1 MPWSEFLVDSGAV
14 FRRGCCEEGWGTF
27 QLGCGY
33 PARDESKGQMNQDW
47 RGSEQWN
54 WQDPPRPGLLRVCRV
69 LGNPWRVRSW
79 SLGATVGN
87 TCIFPPSLDLAFGL
101 FPTLLGTVPVWP
113 VTLILNQKQT
123 PTPLLTAK
131 PWASNLNH
139 LILTFA
145 LLSSLF
151 PTLNPR

>member
-1 MPWSEFLVDSGAV
+1 ME
-14 FRRGCCEEGWGTF
+14 
-27 QLGCGY
+27 
-33 PARDESKGQMNQDW
+33 
-47 RGSEQWN
+47 
-54 WQDPPRPGLLRVCRV
+54 PGD
-69 LGNPWRVRSW
+69 
-79 SLGATVGN
+79 
-87 TCIFPPSLDLAFGL
+87 LDLAFGL

-145 LLSSLF
+145 LLSILF